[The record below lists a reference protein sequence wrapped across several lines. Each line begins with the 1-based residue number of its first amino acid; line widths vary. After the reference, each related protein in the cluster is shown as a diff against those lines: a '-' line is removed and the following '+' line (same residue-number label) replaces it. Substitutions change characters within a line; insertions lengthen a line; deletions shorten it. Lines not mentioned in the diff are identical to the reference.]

1 MDRVEQYR
9 GIIKQVL
16 QHYYSLYQRMQDADT
31 ALLYDSTS
39 DQYQVIQT
47 GWDAQQRRIYTTL
60 HLSLKNGKV
69 YIHSDP
75 TEEGVANSL
84 IEAGIPK
91 TDIVLE
97 YQAPTL
103 REYSEFAQA

>member
-9 GIIKQVL
+9 NIVKQVL
-16 QHYYSLYQRMQDADT
+16 QRYYDLYQRMQDAET
-31 ALLYDSTS
+31 ALLCDPAA

-60 HLSLKNGKV
+60 HLSLKNGKI

-75 TEEGVANSL
+75 TEEGIANVL
-84 IEAGIPK
+84 IEEGIPK
-91 TDIVLE
+91 ADIILE

-103 REYSEFAQA
+103 RKYSGFAQA